1 MALTR
6 LIGGLKPE
14 EKVAI
19 VVWRDARMVT
29 LSTRLEKRS
38 DDRITELG
46 RLHGESPGRVKD
58 KLGLV
63 LGDVTPEVQK
73 QLNLDES
80 AGVLV
85 LDIEPQ
91 GSAARS
97 KLQKLDVIRQVGGTD
112 VKNIGEYLAAL
123 EKVKHGQSVLMLVM
137 RNSRPLYVAVDIE

>member
-1 MALTR
+1 M
-6 LIGGLKPE
+6 
-14 EKVAI
+14 
-19 VVWRDARMVT
+19 
-29 LSTRLEKRS
+29 
-38 DDRITELG
+38 
-46 RLHGESPGRVKD
+46 KD